1 MLWASI
7 TLMTFIDLAGVV
19 GGVCIAILIYK
30 NRTFFR
36 SSGNNGNL
44 LVIAAGA
51 LIVAGFLGADFFMIL
66 VLPKWIGTREAMSV
80 TEQLHKNVSWIQP
93 ERARTGR
100 ENKRIGEHRETLPQP
115 CGKRPV
121 GNTHRERRRHT
132 VICKQRL
139 CDDVRL

>member
-51 LIVAGFLGADFFMIL
+51 LIVDAPGEFTLLFWPGGTDDRDVCGPAIGGRRCDGGVPSVPMDVPAPELAGRLSACMT
-66 VLPKWIGTREAMSV
+66 PPS
-80 TEQLHKNVSWIQP
+80 P
-93 ERARTGR
+93 
-100 ENKRIGEHRETLPQP
+100 
-115 CGKRPV
+115 
-121 GNTHRERRRHT
+121 
-132 VICKQRL
+132 IC
-139 CDDVRL
+139 